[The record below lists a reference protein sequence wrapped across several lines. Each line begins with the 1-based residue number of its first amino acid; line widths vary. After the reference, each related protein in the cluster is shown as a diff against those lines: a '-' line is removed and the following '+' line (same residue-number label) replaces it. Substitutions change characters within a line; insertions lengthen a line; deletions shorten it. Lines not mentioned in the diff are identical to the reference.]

1 MIQLLRVF
9 QPFPPQVFKGPGVKD
24 FEFNQDLQRSPAQ
37 ERVQCSPLPD
47 WVVHEPCRLAVAGSS
62 NEAYTG
68 NGLLRLLRET
78 QVDLTGFEQAS
89 FQRATVKVLTRSGAE
104 QVAHFTIEF
113 DPAYDRVDIHF
124 IRVLRNG
131 ECHEHSSHQA
141 FQIFRRETNL
151 ERLAL
156 NGRLTAS
163 LPIPD
168 VRVDDVVETGF
179 TIYSH
184 SRALGG
190 KYSDW
195 IAFDS
200 HDPWLEVSHRLRR
213 PSARTVH
220 VKSFNGTPACDI
232 TESNNRQD
240 SCWRI
245 VGQPQREQEDL
256 APPWTV
262 QVPALQFSEYKD
274 WGEVARLF
282 APLYDAADLPASL
295 THELDRLATEY
306 PAPRKLA
313 AEWLRFVQR
322 NLRYFAFSL
331 GDGGWMPRELEAIW
345 NSRFGDCKDAVRL
358 YVAGARHFGLRAD
371 PALVS
376 TKFGRALQTLLPS
389 ATVFDHC
396 IVRLQ
401 LDGVSYWLDPT
412 ELPQC
417 GDLPDIYQRHSG
429 WGLPLA
435 TDACQLEELDGDQ
448 VIQFQEIED
457 VIEFGPSKTSPA
469 TVTRQMHYRSAA
481 ADGMRHRFDNEGT
494 TGFSAESLS
503 ELQMTWPTAREV
515 SPIVIHDDP
524 AQNHLTTVLKYEIL
538 APWEPVAKT
547 RLLTFKIADS
557 LVASQLGA
565 FAKTDRTSDIDL
577 GPPRKAAH
585 HVRLMMPRNWKGQEW
600 HESEETPGV
609 RYSNRLAC
617 EGRTIRNDR
626 EIVVERHSIPASQ
639 SDDYNRIVAASHT
652 NLLTIQADVRFGRI
666 APVIA
671 WLFTLEFMFWIS
683 LIPVVIALGLAP
695 ALIRPYLEF
704 DTADKHYRRG
714 NEYHRNGQYQ
724 RAIQEL
730 SEAIRLEPGF
740 ADALDRRGV
749 AYKNLGNYD
758 RAIFDYDRAIDLNAS
773 IDTYYYNR
781 GHAYYFKNQ
790 FDQAIRDYSDAI
802 RLKPSAQSLISRGRC
817 YFAITRFGDAIA
829 DYDEA
834 LRLEPRSE
842 LAYFNR
848 ATARVR
854 LKEYEAAAADYD
866 SALEIKNSSIS
877 LFGRGV
883 AKRHRGDIA
892 GGDADIAAA
901 KALDPD
907 VAREMAGLKIVP

>member
-1 MIQLLRVF
+1 M
-9 QPFPPQVFKGPGVKD
+9 
-24 FEFNQDLQRSPAQ
+24 
-37 ERVQCSPLPD
+37 
-47 WVVHEPCRLAVAGSS
+47 
-62 NEAYTG
+62 
-68 NGLLRLLRET
+68 
-78 QVDLTGFEQAS
+78 
-89 FQRATVKVLTRSGAE
+89 LTRSGAE
-104 QVAHFTIEF
+104 QIAHFTIEF
-113 DPAYDRVDIHF
+113 DPAHERADIHF
-124 IRVLRNG
+124 IRVWRNG
-131 ECHEHSSHQA
+131 ECHEYSSHQA
-141 FQIFRRETNL
+141 FQIFRREANL

-168 VRVDDVVETGF
+168 VRVDDIVETGL

-190 KYSDW
+190 RYSDW

-200 HDPWLEVSHRLRR
+200 LDPWFEVSHRLRR

-220 VKSFNGTPACDI
+220 IRSFNATPVCEVL
-232 TESNNRQD
+232 ESGSSQE
-240 SCWRI
+240 SSWRI
-245 VGQPQREQEDL
+245 VGQQQQREREDFV
-256 APPWTV
+256 PPWTV
-262 QVPALQFSEYKD
+262 QVPALQFSEFRD

-295 THELDRLATEY
+295 IHELSRLATEY
-306 PAPRKLA
+306 PAPRRLA

-322 NLRYFAFSL
+322 SLRYFAFSL
-331 GDGGWMPRELEAIW
+331 GDSSWMPRELETIW
-345 NSRFGDCKDAVRL
+345 NSRFGDCKDVAQL
-358 YVAGARHFGLRAD
+358 YVAGARHLGLQAD
-371 PALVS
+371 PTLVS
-376 TKFGRALQTLLPS
+376 TKYGRALGTFLPS

-396 IVRLQ
+396 IVRLR
-401 LDGVSYWLDPT
+401 LDGATYWLDPT

-417 GDLPDIYQRHSG
+417 GDLADIYQRHSG

-435 TDACQLEELDGDQ
+435 ADVHQLEDLNGDQ

-457 VIEFGPSKTSPA
+457 VVEFGPSKTSPA
-469 TVTRQMHYRSAA
+469 TVTRQVHYRSAT
-481 ADGMRHRFDNEGT
+481 ADGMRNRFANEST
-494 TGFSAESLS
+494 AAFSTESLN

-524 AQNHLTTVLKYEIL
+524 ARNHLTAVLKYEIL
-538 APWEPVAKT
+538 TPWEPVAKT

-565 FAKTDRTSDIDL
+565 LTRTDRTSDIDL
-577 GPPRKAAH
+577 GPPRKATH
-585 HVRLMMPRNWKGQEW
+585 HVQLRMPCNWKGQAW
-600 HESEETPGV
+600 HENEETPGV
-609 RYSNRLAC
+609 RYFNRLAY

-626 EIVVERHSIPASQ
+626 EIVVDKPSIPAAQ
-639 SDDYNRIVAASHT
+639 SSDYNRIVAASQI

-666 APVIA
+666 VPVIA
-671 WLFTLEFMFWIS
+671 WLFTLEFVFWIS
-683 LIPVVIALGLAP
+683 LIPFVIALGLAP
-695 ALIRPYLEF
+695 MVVRPFLEF
-704 DTADKHYRRG
+704 DSADKHFRRG
-714 NEYHRNGQYQ
+714 NEYYHNGQYE

-730 SEAIRLEPGF
+730 SEGIRLEPGI
-740 ADALDRRGV
+740 ATALERRGL

-758 RAIFDYDRAIDLNAS
+758 RAIFDYDRAIELNTNIA
-773 IDTYYYNR
+773 TFYYNR
-781 GHAYYFKNQ
+781 AHAYYFKNQ
-790 FDQAIRDYSDAI
+790 FDQAIRDYSEAI
-802 RLKPSAQSLISRGRC
+802 RLKPSAQSFISRGRS

-848 ATARVR
+848 ATAHGRM
-854 LKEYEAAAADYD
+854 KEYEAAISDYE
-866 SALEIKNSSIS
+866 SALKIRKSSIS

-892 GGDADIAAA
+892 EGDADIAAA

-907 VAREMAGLKIVP
+907 VARAMAGLKIVP